1 MEKSSRALLLRLH
14 PELQKLFSLNVS
26 YRLILESG
34 LELAG
39 PLEVEFMLKFDPDL
53 DNGLDDERPLDRFSE
68 DLVWDTFRD
77 PLLLHIMSWIIFCLN
92 ESLVN
97 FSYLHVLGYKVNGN
111 IVLRSP
117 RNDHICIFLCREAEL
132 LKGGFYQGCVMSGED
147 HH

>member
-97 FSYLHVLGYKVNGN
+97 FSYLHVLGYQVNGN
-111 IVLRSP
+111 SVLSSP
-117 RNDHICIFLCREAEL
+117 RNDHICVILCQEAEL
-132 LKGGFYQGCVMSGED
+132 LKGRFYQGCVLSGED
-147 HH
+147 HN

>member
-1 MEKSSRALLLRLH
+1 MKTGGISVLTALLLRLH

-77 PLLLHIMSWIIFCLN
+77 PLLLHIMS
-92 ESLVN
+92 
-97 FSYLHVLGYKVNGN
+97 
-111 IVLRSP
+111 
-117 RNDHICIFLCREAEL
+117 
-132 LKGGFYQGCVMSGED
+132 
-147 HH
+147 